1 MKSLS
6 TSLAL
11 SSSVLLRK
19 SASILSR
26 RGFSTALAFLSLI
39 ARVKSFLS
47 ITTPS
52 SDGPAFRDASFT
64 SPALS
69 PKIALRS
76 FSSGD
81 GSDSPLG
88 VIFPIRI
95 SPGIIWAPILISPFS
110 SRFLVASSLTFGISD
125 VSSSRPRFV
134 SRTSRRYSSIWTD
147 VNISSST
154 TLSEITIASSKL

>member
-1 MKSLS
+1 MS
-6 TSLAL
+6 TSLAF
-11 SSSVLLRK
+11 SSSTLLLN
-19 SASILSR
+19 SVSILSS
-26 RGFSTALAFLSLI
+26 RGFSTAFAFLSLI
-39 ARVKSFLS
+39 ALVNSFLS

-52 SDGPAFRDASFT
+52 SEGPALSEASLT

-69 PKIALRS
+69 PKIARSS
-76 FSSGD
+76 FSSGE

-95 SPGIIWAPILISPFS
+95 SPGLICAPILIRPFS

-134 SRTSRRYSSIWTD
+134 SRTSSWYSSI
-147 VNISSST
+147 
-154 TLSEITIASSKL
+154 